1 MKKIKKYIYLLLVL
15 FVAALNFNLILKPL
29 KLVVGGTQGVAVIFN
44 HLFKLSPSF
53 IILIINVLMLIISF
67 FTLKKETTFGT
78 IEATFMYP
86 ILVKLTSFIPT
97 IKVSNEWVILLVI
110 LAGIVCG
117 VTGGLVYK
125 LGFSNGGISVLPL
138 LIEKY
143 FSIHVYFST
152 FVINGIIVLFGIIYF
167 GILKGVYSIIII
179 LLQSYLIKKVL
190 GYKRNVHD

>member
-1 MKKIKKYIYLLLVL
+1 MKKIKKYIYLLFVL
-15 FVAALNFNLILKPL
+15 LVAALNFNLILKPL
-29 KLVVGGTQGVAVIFN
+29 KLVVGGTQGVAVILN

-67 FTLKKETTFGT
+67 LTLKKETTFGT

-86 ILVKLTSFIPT
+86 ILVKLTSFIPN
-97 IKVSNEWVILLVI
+97 IKVSNEWVIILVI

-125 LGFSNGGISVLPL
+125 LGFSNGGISVIPL

-167 GILKGVYSIIII
+167 GIIKGIYSIIII

-190 GYKRNVHD
+190 GFKRN

>member
-1 MKKIKKYIYLLLVL
+1 MKKIKKYIYLLFVL
-15 FVAALNFNLILKPL
+15 LVAALNFNLILKPL
-29 KLVVGGTQGVAVIFN
+29 KLVVGGTQGVAVILN

-67 FTLKKETTFGT
+67 LTLKKETTFGT

-86 ILVKLTSFIPT
+86 ILVKLTSFIPN
-97 IKVSNEWVILLVI
+97 IKVSNEWVIILVI

-125 LGFSNGGISVLPL
+125 LGFSNGGISVIPL

-167 GILKGVYSIIII
+167 GIIKGIYS
-179 LLQSYLIKKVL
+179 IKKVL
-190 GYKRNVHD
+190 GFKRN